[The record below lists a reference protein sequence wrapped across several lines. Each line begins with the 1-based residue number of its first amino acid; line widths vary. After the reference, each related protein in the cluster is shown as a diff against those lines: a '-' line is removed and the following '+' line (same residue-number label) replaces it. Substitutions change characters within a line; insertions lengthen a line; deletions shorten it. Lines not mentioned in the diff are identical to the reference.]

1 MAMQGRNDFGEV
13 EYDGPQPPSG
23 EHRYFFKAF
32 ALDTMLPLGHG
43 CRPEDLEREMK
54 GHVVDSAMLMGKFA
68 H

>member
-1 MAMQGRNDFGEV
+1 MQGRNDFGEV

-32 ALDTMLPLGHG
+32 ALDTMLPLGRG
-43 CRPEDLEREMK
+43 CKPQDLEREMK
-54 GHVVDSAMLMGKFA
+54 GHVLDSATLMGKFA